1 MKVVSLT
8 KLGLDTIR
16 RAERL
21 DSDEMRV
28 LDFLE
33 KSHYRNTDE
42 EIDRNVPHSRMA
54 LEKLLSNGLVVYLG

>member
-16 RAERL
+16 RAQRV
-21 DSDEMRV
+21 DNDEMRV

-33 KSHYRNTDE
+33 KSHYRSTDD
-42 EIDRNVPHSRMA
+42 EIDRAVPHSRMA
-54 LEKLLSNGLVVYLG
+54 LEKLLTSNLVVYL